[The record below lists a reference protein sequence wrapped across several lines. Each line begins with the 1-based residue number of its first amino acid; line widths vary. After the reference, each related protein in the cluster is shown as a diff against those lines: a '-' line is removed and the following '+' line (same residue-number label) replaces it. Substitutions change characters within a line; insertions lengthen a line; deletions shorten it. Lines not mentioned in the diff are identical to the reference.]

1 MAGTAIDAGTV
12 ADLGGL
18 SNLCRSLFTSRYS
31 RGFGHAGLRHFFRD
45 AGKECFVRFFF
56 GFRSCHTRHDV
67 IKPEAI
73 MFTLEQGRLTLRHIQ
88 NSEDES
94 VSFVIADDCESKT
107 K

>member
-1 MAGTAIDAGTV
+1 LPETACQQPWGASEGFALNGWNGNRCGTFT
-12 ADLGGL
+12 DLGGL

-73 MFTLEQGRLTLRHIQ
+73 MFTLEQG
-88 NSEDES
+88 S
-94 VSFVIADDCESKT
+94 
-107 K
+107 